1 MGIGTELGQTST
13 EQNPTFSTLVRPDT
27 TSCLS
32 RRFRSIHRLGGAAV
46 EGAPSRPSR
55 RRRSGLGASR
65 SRKWSALP
73 SPADSST
80 TFSPARGA
88 HGRASGTPSRACL
101 GHGLPLAAHD
111 ETLVAPARPGPGPD
125 RPGPRDRRWPSGR
138 AEGWWR
144 PRSVSCKAGPACP
157 SVPRGLTAVDVQ
169 DDSRHE

>member
-46 EGAPSRPSR
+46 EELRADLHADVDQGLALREVGSGVRSRAPQTVRRPSR
-55 RRRSGLGASR
+55 RPEALTDGPAELPREPASAMDYLWPHTTKLSSRR
-65 SRKWSALP
+65 P
-73 SPADSST
+73 
-80 TFSPARGA
+80 
-88 HGRASGTPSRACL
+88 GRAPGQTDQVLGT
-101 GHGLPLAAHD
+101 G
-111 ETLVAPARPGPGPD
+111 
-125 RPGPRDRRWPSGR
+125 RWASGR